1 MLLPRAITGTKEGIF
16 LDQDV
21 WYKMK
26 LFLNFDES
34 IQYCGTD
41 EKAIL
46 GKFIVPGEIDL
57 KMKIFFYQ
65 INAATT
71 NIKNTHEV
79 TILANVRSASNSGEQ
94 VDEQQVL
101 VDNHLG

>member
-1 MLLPRAITGTKEGIF
+1 
-16 LDQDV
+16 
-21 WYKMK
+21 MK

-79 TILANVRSASNSGEQ
+79 TILAN
-94 VDEQQVL
+94 L
-101 VDNHLG
+101 VCFEFWRMILDSKCSDNHL